1 MCNYSI
7 TLNKDEKILIILIS
21 SFHWCDDR
29 DTSIIDFNFQHKNCQ
44 ENQVIINTIQLHFRS
59 FKDNLLLFNL
69 FRNVFEMMAR
79 LLFVYVYYVWMW
91 LSVYISFLWVYSTT
105 NQIGSIRT
113 PLCTENFMASWNI
126 MMTLLSLSQCICIYS
141 KGIGQKSFLGF
152 VVGNFDKRM
161 LLQRF
166 AQNDGKFLF
175 FFHPVQWNRI

>member
-7 TLNKDEKILIILIS
+7 TLIKDEKMLIILIS

-44 ENQVIINTIQLHFRS
+44 ENQDIINTIQLHFRS
-59 FKDNLLLFNL
+59 FEDNFLLFNL

-91 LSVYISFLWVYSTT
+91 LSVYISFYFLWVYSTT

-113 PLCTENFMASWNI
+113 PLCTDNFMASWNV
-126 MMTLLSLSQCICIYS
+126 MMTLLSISQWICISS
-141 KGIGQKSFLGF
+141 KSIG
-152 VVGNFDKRM
+152 
-161 LLQRF
+161 
-166 AQNDGKFLF
+166 
-175 FFHPVQWNRI
+175 